1 MRLSRT
7 AAKAMTAVDVDDLHV
22 TVDDEGIVRCP
33 SVPVGTAVLMD
44 KETLEKLLTEVYAL
58 AFADIEVERSKRK

>member
-1 MRLSRT
+1 MDS
-7 AAKAMTAVDVDDLHV
+7 DDLQV

-33 SVPVGTAVLMD
+33 SVEKGCAVLMN
-44 KETLEKLLTEVYAL
+44 KETLENLLTEVYAL

>member
-1 MRLSRT
+1 MDS
-7 AAKAMTAVDVDDLHV
+7 DDLHV

-33 SVPVGTAVLMD
+33 SVEAGCAVLMN

-58 AFADIEVERSKRK
+58 AFSDISDERKARK

>member
-1 MRLSRT
+1 MDS
-7 AAKAMTAVDVDDLHV
+7 DDLQV

-33 SVPVGTAVLMD
+33 SVTAGSAVLMD

-58 AFADIEVERSKRK
+58 AFADIEMERAKRK